1 MILIMNIIGIAL
13 ILVTIWFFLVKKK
26 SADVEVTGKVT
37 ILVDGGYK
45 PNAMSIKRGQPVTLN
60 FFRKDESSCLEEVV
74 IPEFGVRQHL
84 SLNEITPVTIT
95 PQKTGEFDFSC
106 GMNMFHGKIKVTE

>member
-1 MILIMNIIGIAL
+1 MILTINVIGVAL
-13 ILVTIWFFLVKKK
+13 IIITIWFFLVKKK
-26 SADVEVTGKVT
+26 GVAIEVTGEVT
-37 ILVDGGYK
+37 ILADGGYK
-45 PNAMSIKRGQPVTLN
+45 PNVISVKKGQPVTLN
-60 FFRKDESSCLEEVV
+60 FLRNDESSCLEEVV

-106 GMNMFHGKIKVTE
+106 GMNMFHGKINVTE

>member
-74 IPEFGVRQHL
+74 IPEFGVRQRL

-95 PQKTGEFDFSC
+95 GQKIGEFGFSC